1 MTQQIPDMVM
11 RWQAAWTSLDADR
24 IAALYAENGEHMSS
38 VVSERMGIADG
49 RLTSRAAIHAY
60 AQAAAKRLQSFRA
73 DIINVIA
80 DTSDEGG
87 RASVEYWRVLNGE
100 ETSRGH
106 VIEILEWRA
115 NEITSCRV
123 FHF

>member
-1 MTQQIPDMVM
+1 MVT

-24 IAALYAENGEHMSS
+24 IAALYAEDGEHMSS
-38 VVSERMGIADG
+38 VVAERMGIADG

-60 AQAAAKRLQSFRA
+60 AQAAAERLQSFRA
-73 DIINVIA
+73 DIINII
-80 DTSDEGG
+80 SDVSDHGG
-87 RASVEYWRVLNGE
+87 RASVEYWRVLNGDE
-100 ETSRGH
+100 ATRGL
-106 VIEILEWRA
+106 VIEILEWRG

>member
-1 MTQQIPDMVM
+1 MTQIPDMVT

-24 IAALYAENGEHMSS
+24 IAALYAEDGEHMSS
-38 VVSERMGIADG
+38 VVAERMGIADG

-60 AQAAAKRLQSFRA
+60 AQAAAERLQSFRA
-73 DIINVIA
+73 DIINII
-80 DTSDEGG
+80 SDVSDHGG
-87 RASVEYWRVLNGE
+87 RASVEYWRVLNGDE
-100 ETSRGH
+100 ATRGL
-106 VIEILEWRA
+106 VIEILEWRG